1 MDNAQKKFKNGTTFY
16 KSDNLSKR
24 YKQQIEWQSG
34 FEIIFVKTAQHCITC
49 VLNLY
54 AIHMHKHKYTN
65 NGVLVVGYF

>member
-1 MDNAQKKFKNGTTFY
+1 MWIMHKKNSRMALHFTNLIISQKDTNSK
-16 KSDNLSKR
+16 LSGSQVLKLFLLR
-24 YKQQIEWQSG
+24 
-34 FEIIFVKTAQHCITC
+34 QHCITC